1 MYARIASFEG
11 GDNER
16 LRQMNEERRASG
28 AMNLPDGVQRAMVLN
43 DDSSGRRL
51 FVTFFDS
58 REAVEAAEQR
68 FESMGD
74 EIPEDVRGRRIG
86 VDVYEVVWD
95 GAP

>member
-16 LRQMNEERRASG
+16 LRQLNEERMESG
-28 AMNLPDGVQRAMVLN
+28 EMNLPDGLQRAMVLN
-43 DDSSGRRL
+43 DDASGKRL
-51 FVTFFDS
+51 FITFFDS

-74 EIPEDVRGRRIG
+74 EIPEDVRGRRVG

-95 GAP
+95 GKP